1 METRKLKEEE
11 YQAALQLALD
21 VFMLFEAPIYPEEGI
36 QMDGGHGAAFL
47 ESLQKTILAG
57 IYKNR

>member
-21 VFMLFEAPIYPEEGI
+21 VFMQFEAERSKSRE
-36 QMDGGHGAAFL
+36 QACL
-47 ESLQKTILAG
+47 STE
-57 IYKNR
+57 

>member
-21 VFMLFEAPIYPEEGI
+21 VFMLFEADERSKSRE
-36 QMDGGHGAAFL
+36 QACL
-47 ESLQKTILAG
+47 STE
-57 IYKNR
+57 